1 MLTINMISKKYS
13 VQAEPQVIVA
23 SGAQPTSVILNWI
36 PVFSTNFASDAEKAV
51 FSIPMMAPIPVRAMA
66 SLIPPSSALENF
78 TPKSR
83 ANTVKMINMMTGPPI
98 SKIGVKNSLIRP
110 KIASITVPPFLCYM
124 NVNKL
129 IISLIRVL

>member
-1 MLTINMISKKYS
+1 MI
-13 VQAEPQVIVA
+13 
-23 SGAQPTSVILNWI
+23 
-36 PVFSTNFASDAEKAV
+36 
-51 FSIPMMAPIPVRAMA
+51 APIPVRAMA

-78 TPKSR
+78 TPKSK

-129 IISLIRVL
+129 KLA

>member
-1 MLTINMISKKYS
+1 M
-13 VQAEPQVIVA
+13 IVA

-78 TPKSR
+78 TPKSK
-83 ANTVKMINMMTGPPI
+83 ANTVKMIYMMTGPPI

-110 KIASITVPPFLCYM
+110 KIASITVPPFFMLYEC
-124 NVNKL
+124 
-129 IISLIRVL
+129 